1 MITSCKRV
9 NVFIIIEKIENDR
22 SHDLEGTIFRV
33 FKGSQKLNNNDLV
46 NKVLTQFENFKIQII
61 EDINIQSHL
70 IKNKI
75 DKLIEREIIARDR
88 IDIHYFI

>member
-1 MITSCKRV
+1 MI
-9 NVFIIIEKIENDR
+9 
-22 SHDLEGTIFRV
+22 HDFVATMFRV
-33 FKGSQKLNNNDLV
+33 FKGSHKIHHNDLV
-46 NKVLTQFENFKIQII
+46 NKVLTQLENFKIQII

-88 IDIHYFI
+88 IDKHYYI